1 MKHNLKELIHINNI
15 EIQKPNRFKDF
26 LHKICSK
33 FENFL
38 FDIFLKI
45 PEKYIPAFAMSWMEE
60 YTTKR
65 ISDLEQQIVRNR
77 WKEVELKEAVDSLQN
92 RQQS

>member
-1 MKHNLKELIHINNI
+1 
-15 EIQKPNRFKDF
+15 
-26 LHKICSK
+26 
-33 FENFL
+33 
-38 FDIFLKI
+38 
-45 PEKYIPAFAMSWMEE
+45 MSWMEQ

-65 ISDLEQQIVRNR
+65 ISDLKKQIVRNR

>member
-1 MKHNLKELIHINNI
+1 
-15 EIQKPNRFKDF
+15 
-26 LHKICSK
+26 
-33 FENFL
+33 
-38 FDIFLKI
+38 
-45 PEKYIPAFAMSWMEE
+45 MSWMEQ